1 MTNHT
6 CHDMAALVTP
16 YVDGMLG
23 PGEVALADRHFAAC
37 PACGTLLGAERAVR
51 TLLRE
56 EATVLREPAPAALRE
71 RMQPAARVV
80 AFAPRAAT
88 RRPLWRRVPLAAAA
102 SLLVALTGIAA
113 AGLLAPSG
121 TLLAA
126 QLTLD
131 HLKCTWLTHGDTG
144 PDPVAAAHAWREQY
158 GWDIS
163 VPPSSTAPQLRLVG
177 VRRCLFSDG
186 AMAHLVYEHAGQSVS
201 VFILPTARAASP
213 ETAIMGH
220 EMVTWSHDGRTY
232 AVVADLARDEMAR
245 VGAFLRGQ
253 VR

>member
-6 CHDMAALVTP
+6 CREMAALVTP
-16 YVDGMLG
+16 YVDGTLG
-23 PGEVALADRHFAAC
+23 PTEVELADRHFAAC
-37 PACGTLLGAERAVR
+37 TTCGALLGAERAVR
-51 TLLRE
+51 ALLRD
-56 EATVLREPAPAALRE
+56 EAGVLREPAPTSLRE
-71 RMQPAARVV
+71 RVQPGATVV
-80 AFAPRAAT
+80 AFAPRAVT

-131 HLKCTWLTHGDTG
+131 HLKCTWLTRGDPG
-144 PDPVAAAHAWREQY
+144 PDPVAAAHEWREHH

-163 VPPSSTAPQLRLVG
+163 VPPSSTAPPLRLVG

-186 AMAHLVYEHAGQSVS
+186 AMAHLVYEHDGQSVS
-201 VFILPTARAASP
+201 VFILPTARPASP

-220 EMVTWSHDGRTY
+220 EAVTWSRNGRTY
-232 AVVADLARDEMAR
+232 AVVASLAHDEMAR
-245 VGAFLRGQ
+245 VGAFLQEQIR
-253 VR
+253 